1 MKIAIT
7 GGIGV
12 GKSYVCR
19 ILNSKGIIVYDC
31 DDAAKRLMA
40 TDENLRQELLK
51 VVGKDVYS
59 GEILQKSI
67 LAKFLLASDANKK
80 LVEDVVHPYV
90 ARDFEQ
96 SGVDWLESA
105 ILFEAGFD
113 KRVKLDYVLCVTAP
127 EEVRRRRIILRDHIS
142 SDKAQE
148 WIECQMPQ
156 HEILRRSDFEIIND
170 GKHDVEQQVEV
181 LLHSLAAMETK
192 NK

>member
-19 ILNSKGIIVYDC
+19 VLNSKGIVVYDC

-59 GEILQKSI
+59 GEILQKSV
-67 LAKFLLASDANKK
+67 LAKFLLASDENKK

-96 SGVDWLESA
+96 SGMDWLESA

-127 EEVRRRRIILRDHIS
+127 EEVRRSRIVLRDHIS
-142 SDKAQE
+142 SDKAWE

-156 HEILRRSDFEIIND
+156 HEILQRSDFEIIND

-181 LLHSLAAMETK
+181 LLRSLAAMETK
-192 NK
+192 KK